1 VSPSS
6 RGRGRRPAADPLVVA
21 RRRKR
26 RRARSKSRHQRT
38 TRILLG
44 LLVGALLF
52 LVVSGFTGAA
62 VWMSSCKLRDL
73 RAVEVGQNS
82 FIFAANGSLLGSIPA
97 EKNREPVSLAQMSAW
112 LPKATV
118 AIEDR
123 RFWQHGALDYPGIA
137 RALVADISAGHVVQG
152 GSTITQQLAR
162 NLYIKKPSQTF
173 GRKATEACLAIKLAR
188 EKSKTWIL
196 NAYVN
201 QVFYGNHAYGV
212 EAAAQTYFSK
222 QARNL
227 TLDDSAL
234 LAGLPQAPTDYDPFH
249 RPDQAIARRDEVLR
263 AMLANRYITSTQYA
277 RAVADRRL
285 HLKPGKVYTRIREP
299 YFFSYVEAQLQKQYG
314 SNTVRSGGLKVYT
327 TIDPR
332 LQRFATEAI
341 KSTLYYSSD
350 PAAAVVSINPSNGAI
365 RAMTEVTPGNTKN
378 QVNFLS
384 AAHRQPG
391 STFKT
396 IVLTTA
402 VSQGINPATT
412 TYLSAPFEYNPAG
425 TGSCN
430 VTPPTAWCPQTFDH
444 TYLGP
449 TSIERG
455 TLASDN
461 TVYARLSLDVGPDN
475 IANMAY
481 RLGVRTDLH
490 TSDGAY
496 VPSMGLGSRVVT
508 PMDMASVYSTLAA
521 GGIYSKPM
529 AIRKVILP
537 GGKVDTEAGWGKPQR
552 KRVVEDWVAAEVTRI
567 LEENMT
573 QGTGTGA
580 YFGRLSAGKT
590 GTTDSFADAWF
601 CGFIPS
607 LEATVWIGY
616 PQGEIPMRGVHGIE
630 VSGPTFPATI
640 WKLFMEKAADY
651 APHPTEFPVA
661 HNSPIWTTHHLQYAM
676 SGGYSTSSSSGSS
689 GGYYTPSTP
698 SSGTSGSGG
707 SGGSGNGG
715 NDGNGGFTQ
724 VPAPAPTPATPPPT
738 TPPPSPN
745 PAP

>member
-1 VSPSS
+1 MSPSS
-6 RGRGRRPAADPLVVA
+6 RGRGRRPAPDPLLA
-21 RRRKR
+21 ARRRRKR
-26 RRARSKSRHQRT
+26 RLRTKSKRQRT
-38 TRILLG
+38 TRLLG
-44 LLVGALLF
+44 GVMLGGLIF

-62 VWMSSCKLRDL
+62 VWMSSCDLKSLRP
-73 RAVEVGQNS
+73 VEVGQNS

-97 EKNREPVSLAQMSAW
+97 EKNREPVTDAEISPW
-112 LPKATV
+112 VPKATV

-123 RFWQHGALDYPGIA
+123 RFWQHGALDYPGIV
-137 RALVADISAGHVVQG
+137 RALFADVSAGRVVQG

-188 EKSKTWIL
+188 EKSKAWIL
-196 NAYVN
+196 NAYMN
-201 QVFYGNHAYGV
+201 QVFYGNHAYGI
-212 EAAAQTYFSK
+212 EAASKTYFSK
-222 QARNL
+222 PASKL
-227 TLDDSAL
+227 TLVDAAL
-234 LAGLPQAPTDYDPFH
+234 LAGLPQAPTEYDPFH
-249 RPDQAIARRDEVLR
+249 RPEQALVRRDQVLR
-263 AMLANRYITSTQYA
+263 ALLTNGDITSTQFA
-277 RAVADRRL
+277 KAIAERHL
-285 HLKPGKVYTRIREP
+285 HLKAGKVYTRIREP

-332 LQRFATEAI
+332 MQRFATEAI
-341 KSTLYYSSD
+341 KSTLPYSTD
-350 PAAAVVSINPSNGAI
+350 PAAAIVSINPANGAI
-365 RAMTEVTPGNTKN
+365 RAMTEVTPGNVKN

-384 AAHRQPG
+384 SAHRQPG

-402 VSQGINPATT
+402 VSEGINPATT
-412 TYLSAPFEYNPAG
+412 TYLSAPFEYNPTG
-425 TGSCN
+425 TGSCSTN
-430 VTPPTAWCPQTFDH
+430 PPTAWCPQTFDH
-444 TYLGP
+444 TYLGA

-481 RLGVRTDLH
+481 RLGVRTDLR

-508 PMDMASVYSTLAA
+508 PMDMASVYSTIAA

-529 AIRKVILP
+529 AIRKVVLP
-537 GGKVDTEAGWGKPQR
+537 GGKIDTEAGWGKPQR
-552 KRVVEDWVAAEVTRI
+552 KRVIEDWVAAEVTRI

-573 QGTGTGA
+573 SGTGTGA

-590 GTTDSFADAWF
+590 GTTDNYADAWF

-616 PQGEIPMRGVHGIE
+616 PQGEIPMRSVHGIS

-640 WKLFMEKAADY
+640 WRLFMERAADY
-651 APHPTEFPVA
+651 APFPKEFPTPI
-661 HNSPIWTTHHLQYAM
+661 NSPVWRLHHLQYAM
-676 SGGYSTSSSSGSS
+676 SGATSSGNSSGS
-689 GGYYTPSTP
+689 YAPSP
-698 SSGTSGSGG
+698 SASSTATT
-707 SGGSGNGG
+707 N
-715 NDGNGGFTQ
+715 TAARP
-724 VPAPAPTPATPPPT
+724 PATTATPPPT
-738 TPPPSPN
+738 TATPPPPTT
-745 PAP
+745 PAPGPSP

>member
-1 VSPSS
+1 MSPSS
-6 RGRGRRPAADPLVVA
+6 RGRGRRPTPDPLLA
-21 RRRKR
+21 ARRRRKR
-26 RRARSKSRHQRT
+26 RLRTKSKRQRAAR
-38 TRILLG
+38 LLG
-44 LLVGALLF
+44 GAAVAGVLF

-62 VWMSSCKLRDL
+62 VWMSSCDLKSLRP
-73 RAVEVGQNS
+73 VEVGQNS
-82 FIFAANGSLLGSIPA
+82 FIFAANGALLGSIPA
-97 EKNREPVSLAQMSAW
+97 EKNREPVADSQISPW
-112 LPKATV
+112 VPKATV

-123 RFWQHGALDYPGIA
+123 RFWEHGALDYPGIV
-137 RALVADISAGHVVQG
+137 RALFADISAGKVVQG

-162 NLYIKKPSQTF
+162 NLYIKTPSQTF

-196 NAYVN
+196 NAYMN
-201 QVFYGNHAYGV
+201 QVFYGNHAYGI
-212 EAAAQTYFSK
+212 EAASKTYFSK
-222 QARNL
+222 PARKL
-227 TLDDSAL
+227 TLTDAAL
-234 LAGLPQAPTDYDPFH
+234 LAGLPQAPTEYDPFH
-249 RPDQAIARRDEVLR
+249 RPAQALARRDQVLR
-263 AMLANRYITSTQYA
+263 ALLTNRDITSTQYA
-277 RAVADRRL
+277 QAIGDRHL
-285 HLKPGKVYTRIREP
+285 HLKAGKVYTRIKEP

-332 LQRFATEAI
+332 LQRFAIEAI
-341 KSTLYYSSD
+341 KSTLPYSSD
-350 PAAAVVSINPSNGAI
+350 PAAAIVSINPSNGAI
-365 RAMTEVTPGNTKN
+365 RAMTEVTPGNSRN

-384 AAHRQPG
+384 SAHRQPG

-412 TYLSAPFEYNPAG
+412 SYLSAPFEYNPTG
-425 TGSCN
+425 TGSCS
-430 VTPPTAWCPQTFDH
+430 TDPPTAWCPETFDH
-444 TYLGP
+444 TYLGA

-481 RLGVRTDLH
+481 RLGVRTDLR

-521 GGIYSKPM
+521 GGVYSKPM
-529 AIRKVILP
+529 AIRKVVLP

-552 KRVVEDWVAAEVTRI
+552 KRVIEDWVAAEVTRI

-573 QGTGTGA
+573 SGTGRGA
-580 YFGRLSAGKT
+580 YFGRTSAGKT
-590 GTTDSFADAWF
+590 GTTDNYADAWF

-616 PQGEIPMRGVHGIE
+616 PQGEIPMRSVHGIS

-640 WKLFMEKAADY
+640 WRLFMERAADY
-651 APHPTEFPVA
+651 APFPKEFPTPI
-661 HNSPIWTTHHLQYAM
+661 NSPIWRTHHLQYAM
-676 SGGYSTSSSSGSS
+676 SGATSSSSSS
-689 GGYYTPSTP
+689 GGSYTPPAATTTP
-698 SSGTSGSGG
+698 
-707 SGGSGNGG
+707 
-715 NDGNGGFTQ
+715 TQ
-724 VPAPAPTPATPPPT
+724 TFVATPTPQPKPTPTTTPAPPPT
-738 TPPPSPN
+738 TAPPPPPTTA
-745 PAP
+745 PAPGPTP